1 MRLFGGVR
9 LGQMG
14 EQKELGMG
22 KRRGGA
28 GVKVWGP
35 EQGRWKHFYAEEKL
49 LMANP
54 PPAPGAGPGGG
65 KSEGWYCPPAAGL
78 LLYWDFMNG
87 MGRGERRIERE
98 RGRGAQQEARPR
110 QEEA

>member
-1 MRLFGGVR
+1 
-9 LGQMG
+9 MG

-22 KRRGGA
+22 KWRGGA

-49 LMANP
+49 LMATP
-54 PPAPGAGPGGG
+54 EQGQGAGSRRGG
-65 KSEGWYCPPAAGL
+65 YCPPAAGL
-78 LLYWDFMNG
+78 LLSWDFMNG

>member
-35 EQGRWKHFYAEEKL
+35 EQGRWKQVCAEEKL
-49 LMANP
+49 LMATP
-54 PPAPGAGPGGG
+54 EQGQGVGSQRGGIAHLQQGSCDPGI
-65 KSEGWYCPPAAGL
+65 L
-78 LLYWDFMNG
+78 
-87 MGRGERRIERE
+87 
-98 RGRGAQQEARPR
+98 
-110 QEEA
+110 